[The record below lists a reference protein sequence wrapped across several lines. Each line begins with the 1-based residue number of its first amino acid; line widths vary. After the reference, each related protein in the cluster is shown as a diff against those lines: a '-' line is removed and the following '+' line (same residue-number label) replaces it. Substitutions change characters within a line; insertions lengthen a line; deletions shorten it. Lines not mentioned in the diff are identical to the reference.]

1 MKKWAFLFA
10 VCFLNNTG
18 VICQTINE
26 TSDLRILSFDEWSAK
41 YSTLD
46 DKNKMINAVSVCE
59 LTINGKRCLENP
71 VEVKLNADSKM
82 EFKNLTWY
90 QWDIQKK
97 RWVKESTPKFR
108 IDRNKKN
115 GAYYAY
121 VNCPGVYGFFYPD
134 EKLNSGL
141 KIKAPSGCKIQTVSI
156 AQKNPSTAYNA
167 LYTSP
172 ASSVTIP
179 ITDLQF
185 AGYIDVELID
195 KEGKQFTLKN
205 NLIGA
210 HIDLREGFDKNETV
224 NLKISRSDLLE
235 KQILSNK

>member
-1 MKKWAFLFA
+1 M
-10 VCFLNNTG
+10 
-18 VICQTINE
+18 
-26 TSDLRILSFDEWSAK
+26 
-41 YSTLD
+41 
-46 DKNKMINAVSVCE
+46 
-59 LTINGKRCLENP
+59 
-71 VEVKLNADSKM
+71 
-82 EFKNLTWY
+82 
-90 QWDIQKK
+90 
-97 RWVKESTPKFR
+97 
-108 IDRNKKN
+108 
-115 GAYYAY
+115 
-121 VNCPGVYGFFYPD
+121 
-134 EKLNSGL
+134 
-141 KIKAPSGCKIQTVSI
+141 
-156 AQKNPSTAYNA
+156 
-167 LYTSP
+167 YTSP